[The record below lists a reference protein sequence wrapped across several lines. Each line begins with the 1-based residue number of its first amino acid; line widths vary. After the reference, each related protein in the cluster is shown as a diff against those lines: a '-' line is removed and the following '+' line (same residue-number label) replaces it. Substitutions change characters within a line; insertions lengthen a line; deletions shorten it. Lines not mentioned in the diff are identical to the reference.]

1 MGNYNCQECITKEMN
16 FMNELLID
24 TNLLSPEEQIEGQK
38 TYESKIKKY
47 KKIKPKEE
55 DIKKLTENKDLLE
68 DKKKFVEKTINKNSL
83 EKYIKNNNNKVKKEK
98 ENDNIPDVKITTLE
112 PLKENNNDITI
123 NIEYELN
130 NENEN
135 QKDIEIKKDENENKQ
150 KSKKFDI
157 ETYEP
162 INDNNNIDELF
173 EKKERGN
180 EPEDILD
187 SDFRKPIIPKVN
199 KEDIND
205 EIGPRDSKRKKQ
217 NNNNNNKKNEK
228 NKTKVPLNKGEI
240 YNELHIKDSNDI
252 VNEKINNYD
261 RNAITLGPYLN
272 DIEEIKNSNTTGPV
286 INSNNNQENNNDNII
301 DNQQTPQKDLEA
313 TLSERDNPLLIGYD
327 KGNYLEKQYEAYQNQ
342 MRYIYDE

>member
-16 FMNELLID
+16 LMNELLID

-83 EKYIKNNNNKVKKEK
+83 EKYIKNNNNKVNKEK
-98 ENDNIPDVKITTLE
+98 ENNNIPDVKITTLE
-112 PLKENNNDITI
+112 PLKENNNDIII
-123 NIEYELN
+123 NLEDELN
-130 NENEN
+130 NEN

-162 INDNNNIDELF
+162 TNDNNNIDELF

-199 KEDIND
+199 KEDTND

-217 NNNNNNKKNEK
+217 NNNNNKKNEK
-228 NKTKVPLNKGEI
+228 NKTKVPLNRGEI
-240 YNELHIKDSNDI
+240 YNELHIKDSYD
-252 VNEKINNYD
+252 KINNYE

-286 INSNNNQENNNDNII
+286 INSNNNQENINNNII

>member
-38 TYESKIKKY
+38 TFESKIKKY

-55 DIKKLTENKDLLE
+55 DIKKLTERKDLLE

-83 EKYIKNNNNKVKKEK
+83 EKYIKNNNNEINKEK
-98 ENDNIPDVKITTLE
+98 ENNNIPDVKITTLE
-112 PLKENNNDITI
+112 PLKENNNDIII
-123 NIEYELN
+123 NLEDELN
-130 NENEN
+130 NEN

-162 INDNNNIDELF
+162 TNDNNNIDELF

-180 EPEDILD
+180 EPEDSLD

-217 NNNNNNKKNEK
+217 NNNNNKKNEK

-240 YNELHIKDSNDI
+240 YNELHIKDSND
-252 VNEKINNYD
+252 KINNYD

-272 DIEEIKNSNTTGPV
+272 DIEEIKNSNTTWTV
-286 INSNNNQENNNDNII
+286 INSKNNQENNNDNII
-301 DNQQTPQKDLEA
+301 DNQQTPQKDLEV

>member
-16 FMNELLID
+16 LMNELLID

-55 DIKKLTENKDLLE
+55 DIKKLTENKDLSE

-83 EKYIKNNNNKVKKEK
+83 EKYIKNNNNKINKEK
-98 ENDNIPDVKITTLE
+98 ENNNIPDVKITTLE
-112 PLKENNNDITI
+112 PLKENNNDIII
-123 NIEYELN
+123 NLEDELN
-130 NENEN
+130 NEN
-135 QKDIEIKKDENENKQ
+135 QKDIEIKKEENENKQ

-217 NNNNNNKKNEK
+217 NNNNNKKNEK
-228 NKTKVPLNKGEI
+228 NKTKVPLNRGEI
-240 YNELHIKDSNDI
+240 YNELHIKDSND
-252 VNEKINNYD
+252 KINNYE

-313 TLSERDNPLLIGYD
+313 TISERDNPLLIGYD

>member
-16 FMNELLID
+16 LMNELLID

-68 DKKKFVEKTINKNSL
+68 DKNKFVEKTINKNSL
-83 EKYIKNNNNKVKKEK
+83 EKYIKNNNNKVNKEK
-98 ENDNIPDVKITTLE
+98 ENNNIPDVKITTLE
-112 PLKENNNDITI
+112 PLKENNNNDITI

-135 QKDIEIKKDENENKQ
+135 QKDIEIKKEENENKQ

-187 SDFRKPIIPKVN
+187 SDFRKPI
-199 KEDIND
+199 
-205 EIGPRDSKRKKQ
+205 
-217 NNNNNNKKNEK
+217 
-228 NKTKVPLNKGEI
+228 KTKVPLNKGEI

-301 DNQQTPQKDLEA
+301 DNQQTPQKDLEV

-342 MRYIYDE
+342 MGYIYDE

>member
-1 MGNYNCQECITKEMN
+1 MKINQEK
-16 FMNELLID
+16 
-24 TNLLSPEEQIEGQK
+24 
-38 TYESKIKKY
+38 
-47 KKIKPKEE
+47 
-55 DIKKLTENKDLLE
+55 
-68 DKKKFVEKTINKNSL
+68 
-83 EKYIKNNNNKVKKEK
+83 KVKAK
-98 ENDNIPDVKITTLE
+98 VKITTLE
-112 PLKENNNDITI
+112 PLKENNNDIII

-162 INDNNNIDELF
+162 TNDNNNIDELF

-205 EIGPRDSKRKKQ
+205 DEIGPRDSKRKKQ
-217 NNNNNNKKNEK
+217 NNNNNNKNEK
-228 NKTKVPLNKGEI
+228 NKTKVPLNRGEI
-240 YNELHIKDSNDI
+240 YNELHIKDSND
-252 VNEKINNYD
+252 KINNYE

-272 DIEEIKNSNTTGPV
+272 DIGNIKDEQKNAIKNK
-286 INSNNNQENNNDNII
+286 INNDLMNKGNNNNN
-301 DNQQTPQKDLEA
+301 K
-313 TLSERDNPLLIGYD
+313 SEKRKLLRKLNFSVNFAPVADISTNESD
-327 KGNYLEKQYEAYQNQ
+327 
-342 MRYIYDE
+342 YIYKRTLGENASLTSDYINAVVDDYVNDEFTCCLKHFPGYGNNRNTHDDVSHDYRTLDYLKTHDLIPFVNSISHSVPMIMVSHNIVHDIDDEYPSSISKKVHD

>member
-16 FMNELLID
+16 LMNELLID

-83 EKYIKNNNNKVKKEK
+83 EKYIKNNNNKVKKELEK
-98 ENDNIPDVKITTLE
+98 ENNNIPDVKITTLE
-112 PLKENNNDITI
+112 PLKENNNDIII
-123 NIEYELN
+123 NLEDELK
-130 NENEN
+130 NEN

-199 KEDIND
+199 KDDIKD

-217 NNNNNNKKNEK
+217 NNNNNNNKKNEK
-228 NKTKVPLNKGEI
+228 NKTKVPLNKGET
-240 YNELHIKDSNDI
+240 YNELHIKDSND
-252 VNEKINNYD
+252 KINNYE

-313 TLSERDNPLLIGYD
+313 TLSERDNPLHIGYD

-342 MRYIYDE
+342 MGYIYDE